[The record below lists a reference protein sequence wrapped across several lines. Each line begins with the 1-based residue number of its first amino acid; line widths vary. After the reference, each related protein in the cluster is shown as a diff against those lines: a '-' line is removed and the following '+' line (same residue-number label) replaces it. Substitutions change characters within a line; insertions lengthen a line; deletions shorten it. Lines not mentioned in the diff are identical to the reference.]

1 MAADMTWAQ
10 IRTTARRLLPA
21 VRYRRRLL
29 WRYSLPW
36 TKPGGA

>member
-10 IRTTARRLLPA
+10 IRTTARRLLPG